1 VVAKVLSNRLKF
13 ILPEIISQ
21 NQSAFVPGRLITDN
35 ILIAYE
41 LTHYLQNKRSG
52 SDGFAA
58 LKLDMSKAYD
68 RVEWNFLAR
77 MMLKLGFDDRWVQ
90 LIMKRVT
97 TVSYKIKVNG
107 ELTDEI
113 TPSRGLRQGDPLS
126 TYLFSYY
133 VLKVFHL
140 YSMLQ
145 RKKESYRE
153 YPYVQGHRV
162 LPIYCLRMID
172 CFS

>member
-1 VVAKVLSNRLKF
+1 MVAKVLSNRLKF

-113 TPSRGLRQGDPLS
+113 TPIPRTKTGGPLS
-126 TYLFSYY
+126 PYLFPIMCSRFFIFTQCCRGRRKATGSIHMCRGTEYY
-133 VLKVFHL
+133 PFIVC
-140 YSMLQ
+140 
-145 RKKESYRE
+145 
-153 YPYVQGHRV
+153 G
-162 LPIYCLRMID
+162 
-172 CFS
+172 